1 MDVEIYIEEQTKIV
15 KKYLEYTFKTPVT
28 ELSKIDTFLETLL
41 KNILSLKIWT
51 SELQNSKNINIFL
64 ESLAYLEESI
74 SNLNQALILGIIGF
88 RIPACVMMR
97 RSLEN
102 MISFLYYKDHPVE
115 YFRKELGTLLT
126 KIKDL
131 QDYLIKYP
139 SELIYS
145 KVNEDRFKDLIRKL
159 IEKWNET
166 YRELSNYTHGSR
178 KEYLDLKTYIE
189 DISPRDEILISLIPL
204 AEKVGDIINSLL
216 ITFFFIVYLSMEE
229 TKKSLIRL
237 SIKDNDIKTN
247 IVNVFGSV

>member
-15 KKYLEYTFKTPVT
+15 KKYLENTFRTPVAK
-28 ELSKIDTFLETLL
+28 LSKIDSFLEILL
-41 KNILSLKIWT
+41 NNILSLKTWIT
-51 SELQNSKNINIFL
+51 ELQNNNIFSN
-64 ESLAYLEESI
+64 SLVYLEEAM

-115 YFRKELGTLLT
+115 YFRKELGTLST
-126 KIKDL
+126 RIKDL

-139 SELIYS
+139 SELVYS
-145 KVNEDRFKDLIRKL
+145 EVDDDKFKDLLKKIIK
-159 IEKWNET
+159 KWDEI
-166 YRELSNYTHGSR
+166 YRELSNYVHGSR

-189 DISPRDEILISLIPL
+189 DISPRDEILLYLIPL
-204 AEKVGDIINSLL
+204 VEKVGDITNALL
-216 ITFFFIVYLSMEE
+216 IAFFFNIYLSMDE

-237 SIKDNDIKTN
+237 SIRNNDIKTD
-247 IVNVFGSV
+247 IIGVFGSV

>member
-1 MDVEIYIEEQTKIV
+1 MDVEIYIEEQTRIV
-15 KKYLEYTFKTPVT
+15 KKYLENTFRIPVA
-28 ELSKIDTFLETLL
+28 ELSKIDTFLEIFL

-51 SELQNSKNINIFL
+51 NEVQNNRNSNIFL
-64 ESLAYLEESI
+64 NSLIYLEEAI

-102 MISFLYYKDHPVE
+102 MVSFLYYKDHPVE
-115 YFRKELGTLLT
+115 YFRKELGTLST
-126 KIKDL
+126 RIKDL

-145 KVNEDRFKDLIRKL
+145 RVDEDRFKDLLREL
-159 IEKWNET
+159 IEKWKEI

-189 DISPRDEILISLIPL
+189 DISPRDETLISLAPL
-204 AEKVGDIINSLL
+204 AEKVGDITNSLL
-216 ITFFFIVYLSMEE
+216 ITFFFTAYQSMDE

-237 SIKDNDIKTN
+237 SIKDNAIKTN
-247 IVNVFGSV
+247 IINAFGSV

>member
-15 KKYLEYTFKTPVT
+15 KKYLKSTFRTPVAK
-28 ELSKIDTFLETLL
+28 LSKIDTFLEILL

-51 SELQNSKNINIFL
+51 DELQNSKNRNIFL
-64 ESLAYLEESI
+64 NSLIYLEEAI
-74 SNLNQALILGIIGF
+74 SNLNQALILGIMGF

-115 YFRKELGTLLT
+115 YFRKELGTLST
-126 KIKDL
+126 RMKDL

-139 SELIYS
+139 YELIYS
-145 KVNEDRFKDLIRKL
+145 RVDEDRFKDLIREL
-159 IEKWNET
+159 IKKWNEI

-178 KEYLDLKTYIE
+178 KEYLELKTYIE
-189 DISPRDEILISLIPL
+189 DISPRDESLISLIPL
-204 AEKVGDIINSLL
+204 AEKVGDITNGLL
-216 ITFFFIVYLSMEE
+216 ITFFFAVYLLMDEP
-229 TKKSLIRL
+229 KKSLIRL

-247 IVNVFGSV
+247 IINAFGGI